1 MPTMFNDRDPRRVDV
16 DWSRRRDSR
25 IPILDPSNFAFGE
38 PGVVVR
44 AGRPVEG
51 MICWDPS
58 FGWVLDVPEKALEE
72 ALRRPEG

>member
-1 MPTMFNDRDPRRVDV
+1 MFHDRDPRRVDV

-25 IPILDPSNFAFGE
+25 IPIVNASNFTFGE
-38 PGVVVR
+38 PGVVDR
-44 AGRPVEG
+44 AGTRVEG

-72 ALRRPEG
+72 ALRRPES